1 MDMIYSSLDKEPV
14 LTAKAEVINLGA
26 PTLANQRLMAA
37 YINELLDTCAID
49 ATPSVLDF
57 ADKFIGEP
65 VGLAEGSLMMQ
76 LYDNIHCNVA
86 RKLAERVNAGDY
98 ALHPEIQ
105 AGYRLAY
112 LMHKVMTERSLGF
125 GLKPFREKMRESMTA
140 ALNELEAEAIA

>member
-26 PTLANQRLMAA
+26 PNLANQRLMAA

-105 AGYRLAY
+105 AGYRLVY
-112 LMHKVMTERSLGF
+112 LMHKVMTEQSLGF

-140 ALNELEAEAIA
+140 ALNELEAEAAA

>member
-26 PTLANQRLMAA
+26 PNLANQRLMAA
-37 YINELLDTCAID
+37 YINELLDTCEID

-65 VGLAEGSLMMQ
+65 VGLAEGSLMME
-76 LYDNIHCNVA
+76 LYQNMHRSIA
-86 RKLAERVNAGDY
+86 RKLAQKVSAGDNS
-98 ALHPEIQ
+98 LNPEIE

-112 LMHKVMTERSLGF
+112 LMHKVMTEHSLGF

-140 ALNELEAEAIA
+140 ALNELEAEAAA